1 MGGVTGDDLQ
11 RAPRG
16 GAGDEHPV
24 LAGLVAFVAVVAVVA
39 GVLAGGTFV
48 ATKALGLS
56 DDPAASSGSTV
67 EETLFLPRPSETD
80 EPDGPAITLPGQPQT
95 GASPTQSPEPTRSP
109 EPEEPI
115 TLLAGQSAVGPMEQI
130 DLTGQY
136 PTGEGS
142 ILRVQQ
148 FEGGTWTDFPV
159 TASVSGGGFST
170 FIQTGAVGL
179 NRFRMLDTDTGA
191 TSNEVRV
198 QIG

>member
-1 MGGVTGDDLQ
+1 MGGVTGDDL
-11 RAPRG
+11 RPAPRR
-16 GAGDEHPV
+16 GADDEHPI

-39 GVLAGGTFV
+39 GVVAGGTFV

-56 DDPAASSGSTV
+56 DDPAASSESAV

-80 EPDGPAITLPGQPQT
+80 EPDEPYITLPGEPAGSSDPQP
-95 GASPTQSPEPTRSP
+95 SEPTRSP
-109 EPEEPI
+109 EPEELI
-115 TLLAGQSAVGPMEQI
+115 TLVAGQSAVGPMEPI

-148 FEGGTWTDFPV
+148 FENGTWTDFPV
-159 TASVSGGGFST
+159 TASVNGGGFST

-179 NRFRMLDTDTGA
+179 NRFRMLDTDSGE